1 MKKGLSLMKILYICL
16 MQLSENT
23 TAKIA
28 EYLLEIHAVKL
39 NPDNPFTWTSGWK
52 SPIYS
57 DNRLSLSHVHIRNFI
72 KKELGKLI
80 QTNFP
85 NCEAIIGVA
94 TAGIAPGAI
103 VADELQLP
111 LGYVRSEAKKHGM
124 GKQVEGD
131 IKPGQKVVVVEDL
144 VSTGK
149 SSLQAVE
156 ALRSFGCE
164 VLGMVSIFTY
174 GFESANSAFED
185 AKCPYAFLCDYSSL
199 INVAIDMGYV
209 KAEQLEILSA
219 WRSSPSTWMQEA

>member
-1 MKKGLSLMKILYICL
+1 

-57 DNRLSLSHVHIRNFI
+57 DNRLSLSHVHIRNYI

-85 NCEAIIGVA
+85 GCEAVIGVA
-94 TAGIAPGAI
+94 TAGIAPAAI
-103 VADELQLP
+103 AADELQLP

-156 ALRSFGCE
+156 ALRNFGCE

-174 GFESANSAFED
+174 GFESAKTAFDD
-185 AKCPYAFLCDYSSL
+185 AQCPYAYLCDYTAL
-199 INVAIDMGYV
+199 IDVAITKGYV
-209 KAEQLEILSA
+209 KPEQLEILSD
-219 WRSSPSTWMQEA
+219 WRNSPSTWMQ